1 MQLDCTK
8 GQKHS
13 SAFWL
18 SPLESLSCRA
28 LTHSHH
34 PPQALPHPPP
44 PPLGALLSHLPLSLS
59 FTLSSKH
66 LSPLS
71 HWQNL
76 TLPQQR
82 VSSLTRTHMGH
93 THARAPETCYLAT
106 QGWDRCRPI
115 SVGSE
120 RAVNEERGPIDGRVL
135 LHNNLK
141 RGGFNH
147 FLTFRIAV
155 WPNSHISPQSLAYI
169 CWHTFVNKCVVTDL
183 SIVKFST
190 IVQQKKNT
198 LANGTIAH
206 QKTIFHCIVE
216 YTDAIEQT
224 YVSTI
229 LDGPTVDITGDS
241 W

>member
-28 LTHSHH
+28 LTHSH
-34 PPQALPHPPP
+34 PT
-44 PPLGALLSHLPLSLS
+44 PLTHLLLSEHFFLICLSLS
-59 FTLSSKH
+59 LFLSQFQTS

-71 HWQNL
+71 LAKPDIATATCKL
-76 TLPQQR
+76 TDAHAHG
-82 VSSLTRTHMGH
+82 TY
-93 THARAPETCYLAT
+93 THARARETCYLAT

-141 RGGFNH
+141 RGEFNH
-147 FLTFRIAV
+147 SLTFRIRV
-155 WPNSHISPQSLAYI
+155 WPNSHVLLQSLAHI
-169 CWHTFVNKCVVTDL
+169 CWHTFVNKCVGTD
-183 SIVKFST
+183 IVYCLALKFGKKILWQMTSGT
-190 IVQQKKNT
+190 IV
-198 LANGTIAH
+198 H
-206 QKTIFHCIVE
+206 QNNNISLHHWIHRWNWT
-216 YTDAIEQT
+216 
-224 YVSTI
+224 
-229 LDGPTVDITGDS
+229 
-241 W
+241 